1 MTNSPIRAGKAPA
14 WIASLLLLAGAA
26 GVGAWGWSVL
36 FRTVTQS
43 RENRVFEE
51 QVRGGLPHSPATPQP
66 ENGYPIGRL
75 AIPRLHLRA
84 IVLEG
89 AGDDTLAVALGH
101 VPGTALPGQP
111 GNVAIAGHRD
121 TLFRCLRNIAKD
133 DAIVLQ
139 TIHGSYTYYVEGTAV
154 VKPRDVA
161 VLASGPYSEIT
172 LITCYP
178 FHYVGP
184 APDRFIVRARLN
196 YPSPREKL
204 LSPRINPAALPSGIP
219 FPANRLSRSGG

>member
-1 MTNSPIRAGKAPA
+1 MTNSPIRAGKARA
-14 WIASLLLLAGAA
+14 WIANFLLLAGAA

-36 FRTVTQS
+36 FRCFTQS
-43 RENRVFEE
+43 RENRAFDQRAHGV
-51 QVRGGLPHSPATPQP
+51 LPHSPAAPRP
-66 ENGYPIGRL
+66 ENGAPIGRL

-84 IVLEG
+84 MVLEG

-101 VPGTALPGQP
+101 VPGTALPGQT

-121 TLFRCLRNIAKD
+121 TFFRCLRNISKND
-133 DAIVLQ
+133 VIVLQ
-139 TIHGSYTYYVEGTAV
+139 TIHGSYTYRVEGTAV

-161 VLASGPYSEIT
+161 VLAPGSYSEIT

-196 YPSPREKL
+196 YPPPWKKL
-204 LSPRINPAALPSGIP
+204 LSPRIKSATLHSGIS
-219 FPANRLSRSGG
+219 FPGE